1 MMGTYWAVGGGGAAD
16 HSGGG
21 LIEAIDLGLVAAGG
35 LVVGD
40 QLSGLVSRWRGE
52 EVLDNERLA

>member
-1 MMGTYWAVGGGGAAD
+1 MMGTYWAVGGGAAD